1 MQITIQEETF
11 VGKVLNKIALDIDQ
25 ERVTIAEL
33 IRLKVAHTVT
43 QHNAAIEAEN
53 NQDSTQ
59 HAVENVL
66 NRNQTETYAF
76 KRELV
81 DPETETYRAWE
92 AFKTNQLIVLIDN
105 SQAESLEQEVLL
117 NQDTVASF
125 LKLTQLVGG

>member
-11 VGKVLNKIALDIDQ
+11 VGKVLNKIALDVDQ
-25 ERVTIAEL
+25 ERVTIGEL
-33 IRLKVAHTVT
+33 IKLKVEHTVV
-43 QHNAAIEAEN
+43 QHNAAIKAEN
-53 NQDSTQ
+53 NQESTQ
-59 HAVENVL
+59 HEVESIL
-66 NRNQTETYAF
+66 NRSQSQTYAF
-76 KRELV
+76 KRELA

>member
-11 VGKVLNKIALDIDQ
+11 VGKVLNKIALEIDK
-25 ERVTIAEL
+25 EEMTIAEL
-33 IRLKVAHTVT
+33 IRRKVEYSVAAHNT
-43 QHNAAIEAEN
+43 AIEAEN
-53 NQDSTQ
+53 KKDGTE
-59 HAVENVL
+59 HVVENIL
-66 NRNQTETYAF
+66 NKNSSQTYAF

-81 DPETETYRAWE
+81 DTETETYRAWE

-105 SQAESLEQEVLL
+105 SQAESLEQEVLF

>member
-11 VGKVLNKIALDIDQ
+11 VGKVLNKIALDVNQ
-25 ERVTIAEL
+25 ETVTIGEL
-33 IRLKVAHTVT
+33 IRLKVEHTVT
-43 QHNAAIEAEN
+43 QHNATIEAEN
-53 NQDSTQ
+53 DQESTQ
-59 HAVENVL
+59 NAVETVL
-66 NRNQTETYAF
+66 NRNQAQTYAF
-76 KRELV
+76 KRELA

>member
-1 MQITIQEETF
+1 MQITVQEETF
-11 VGKVLNKIALDIDQ
+11 VGKVLNKIALDVNQ
-25 ERVTIAEL
+25 ETVTIGEL
-33 IRLKVAHTVT
+33 IRLKVEHTVT
-43 QHNAAIEAEN
+43 QHNAAIEAESD
-53 NQDSTQ
+53 QESTQ
-59 HAVENVL
+59 NAVETIL
-66 NRNQTETYAF
+66 NRNQAQTYTF
-76 KRELV
+76 KRELA